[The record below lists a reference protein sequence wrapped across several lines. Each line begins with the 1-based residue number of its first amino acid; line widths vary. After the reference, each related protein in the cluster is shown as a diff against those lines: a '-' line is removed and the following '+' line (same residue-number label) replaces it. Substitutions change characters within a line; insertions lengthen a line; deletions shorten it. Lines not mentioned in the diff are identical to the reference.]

1 MAKKVKVIDQLHP
14 EYNTMK
20 DNWEK
25 YRLTYD
31 GGKEYIDKYLYQHDR
46 EDVMDYNIRRK
57 LTYNPAFAK
66 EAIMEIANSILQ
78 RLTEVTRTSP
88 GGTYKTVCEGSLS
101 GVDLNGSSMSV
112 FIAKQVIPELLFMG
126 TVGVYIDS
134 PAIDPNLTLA
144 DTKDKH
150 PYVYTYTVENILNWT
165 YDRGKLTSVL
175 LKEKYGIKNE
185 ETNLVTAFEDRYRFL
200 KLTEQGVEVYFYNE
214 KGIQIDLD
222 SEPTS
227 SPYILQLD
235 IIPFVML
242 SIGKSLLTDVA
253 DYQIIL
259 LNVVSADI
267 WYIHKGHAPFFVY
280 QYDIKNV
287 FDKLFGHKSE
297 GLSDEEKTY
306 EGNVLDQDEE
316 SDSILV
322 GANRGLK
329 IPNTVEFPRFVSPP
343 SDSLKIS
350 MEKQEQMKMELREL
364 VHLNLSFVQ
373 KKMAS
378 AESKQEDNRGLEAG
392 LSSIGCILE
401 QAENQIGKIWNR
413 YEKVK
418 EDPQVKYPE
427 KYDLKSDKD
436 RREDARDLDLL
447 KVKIPSKTAQL
458 EISKQVAEIL
468 LAHRTPIE
476 VMDIIKTEIEG
487 ALGTTS
493 DPEAIAQDIE
503 KGLVSLETGS
513 ILRGYSKEESAK
525 AEQDHWRRL
534 VRIKEAQ
541 TVGMENPGARGLD
554 DLDENPSE
562 SAKKEKEISRDTT
575 QDDVPTDKTRG
586 EGQ

>member
-253 DYQIIL
+253 DYQITL